1 MYTLTDFDY
10 HLPPENIAHAAA
22 EPRDSARLL
31 LWPERKEQVFR
42 DLPGLLNPGDVLV
55 VNDSKVIP
63 ARLYG
68 VRPAREV
75 GGGHDVEVE
84 ILLHQALAADLTRWR
99 VFAKPGRRLRAGDV
113 IRLPGDASAIL
124 EEAGAQPVLRLEL
137 PPEDVPAYLEAHGH
151 TPLPPYIH
159 AEDTPDVRA
168 RYQTVYAD
176 PQKPGSVAAPTAG
189 LHFTP
194 EVFAA
199 LAKKGVEVRR
209 VTLHVGAGTF
219 LNPTPEQLAE
229 RRLHAETA
237 HVPSETAAAVLAA
250 KARGSAVI
258 PVGTTALRTLESW
271 AAYGNMAPEGWTG
284 STTLFIQPG
293 YAFKVADR
301 LLTNFHLPQSSLLM
315 LVAAFIGHGAMR
327 EMYSHAIRTGFRF
340 YSFGDTSLLTKA
352 P

>member
-31 LWPERKEQVFR
+31 LWPERKEHVFR

-55 VNDSKVIP
+55 INDSKVIP

-68 VRPAREV
+68 VRPARA
-75 GGGHDVEVE
+75 GGEGHDVAVEV
-84 ILLHQALAADLTRWR
+84 LLHQALASDLTRWR

-113 IRLPGDASAIL
+113 LHLPGGATAVL

-137 PPEDVPAYLEAHGH
+137 PAAEVRAYLGAHGH

-159 AEDTPDVRA
+159 AEDTPAVRA

-176 PQKPGSVAAPTAG
+176 PRKPGSVAAPTAG

-199 LAKKGVEVRR
+199 LAARGIEVHR

-229 RRLHAETA
+229 KRLHAETA
-237 HVPSETAAAVLAA
+237 QVPAETAAAILAA
-250 KARGSAVI
+250 KGRGNAVI

-271 AAYGNMAPEGWTG
+271 AAFGDMAQEGWAG
-284 STTLFIQPG
+284 ETTLFIQPG
-293 YAFKVADR
+293 YRFRVADR
-301 LLTNFHLPQSSLLM
+301 LMTNFHLPQSSLLM
-315 LVAAFIGHGAMR
+315 LVAAFIGHEAMR
-327 EMYSHAIRTGFRF
+327 ELYARAIADGFRF
-340 YSFGDTSLLTKA
+340 
-352 P
+352 